1 MNVIEQLEELQKTD
15 QQMADAERRLHR
27 EIAEIRRRQVEGR
40 DVENGDA
47 LIAKMDKTLQDLHTH
62 RETIL
67 REVDRLRRP
76 VN

>member
-1 MNVIEQLEELQKTD
+1 MNVIEQLEDLQKTD

-27 EIAEIRRRQVEGR
+27 EIAGIRRRQAAGH
-40 DVENGDA
+40 DVEDGDA
-47 LIAKMDKTLQDLHTH
+47 LVAKMHKTLEDLHTH

>member
-1 MNVIEQLEELQKTD
+1 MNVIEQLEELQQTD

-27 EIAEIRRRQVEGR
+27 EIAEIRRQQVEGR
-40 DVENGDA
+40 DVENGSA
-47 LIAKMDKTLQDLHTH
+47 LVEKMEKTLRELHTH